1 MRFVL
6 KFDAA
11 RIRRLSKES
20 FWIVAGQIAAVIGAL
35 AGIRVLTELMSPDVY
50 GQLALGMTLALIA
63 GQALI
68 GPLSAG
74 ASRFFASASEVGEL
88 KLYILGIRKLLWII
102 TIAILLLTV
111 VIVAS
116 VFASAY
122 KTWIP
127 LIVVAVVFALLT
139 GYNNIA
145 NGIQNAARQRIVVA
159 LHSGLAPWIRI
170 LFAVCLIYMFGASST
185 SVISGYVLATVIIL
199 ISQYLF
205 FKPVLHTA
213 KHQQGATNSTSNVW
227 QARIFDYSWP
237 FATWGMFAAVHL
249 ASDRWALATFNSQ
262 AEVGFFAVL
271 YQLGYFPV
279 AIFTEMLV
287 SLISPVLFQRAGDGS
302 SINRI
307 NSAVKLNVKMV
318 SIVLLATV
326 LIFTITGLAH
336 KFIFSIFV
344 AKQYATIS
352 YLLPWVVLS
361 AGLVSAGHV
370 FSLTRMSS
378 LESKGLIIPKV
389 GSAIIGIVLNILGAY
404 FYGLQGVVFA
414 QLLFSV
420 IYFGWMVLQYL
431 AFSKRPAL
439 VSLDENSPPV
449 TQGCL

>member
-1 MRFVL
+1 VKFAL
-6 KFDAA
+6 KLDVA

-20 FWIVAGQIAAVIGAL
+20 FWIVAGQVAAVLGAL
-35 AGIRVLTELMSPDVY
+35 AGIRVLTELMSPEVY

-74 ASRFFASASEVGEL
+74 ASRFFASASEAGEL
-88 KLYILGIRKLLWII
+88 KPYILGIRKLMWII

-111 VIVAS
+111 VIVVP

-159 LHSGLAPWIRI
+159 LHSGLAPWLRI

-185 SVISGYVLATVIIL
+185 NVISGYVLATVIIL

-205 FKPVLHTA
+205 FKPVLNTA
-213 KHQQGATNSTSNVW
+213 KHQQGATNNTSNIW
-227 QARIFDYSWP
+227 QTRIFNYSWP
-237 FATWGMFAAVHL
+237 FATWGAFAAVHL

-271 YQLGYFPV
+271 YQLGYYPV
-279 AIFTEMLV
+279 ALFTEMLYL
-287 SLISPVLFQRAGDGS
+287 LITPIIFKRAGDGTS
-302 SINRI
+302 YERLDNAKS
-307 NSAVKLNVKMV
+307 LNIKMV
-318 SIVLLATV
+318 LLVLAVTSIIVIGTW
-326 LIFTITGLAH
+326 IFHEL
-336 KFIFSIFV
+336 IFSIFV
-344 AKQYATIS
+344 AHEYREVS
-352 YLLPWVVLS
+352 SLLPVFALS
-361 AGLVSAGHV
+361 AGVVASSNLLSIE
-370 FSLTRMSS
+370 RMSALQTKS
-378 LESKGLIIPKV
+378 LIIPKIV
-389 GSAIIGIVLNILGAY
+389 AAIIGIVLNILGAY

-420 IYFGWMVLQYL
+420 IYFGWMILQYL
-431 AFSKRPAL
+431 TFSKKPAL
-439 VSLDENSPPV
+439 VSLDENSSPV
-449 TQGCL
+449 T

>member
-1 MRFVL
+1 MKLAF
-6 KFDAA
+6 KFDVA
-11 RIRRLSKES
+11 RVRRLTKES
-20 FWIVAGQIAAVIGAL
+20 FWIVVGQLAAVLGAL
-35 AGIRVLTELMSPDVY
+35 VGIRALTELMSPDVY

-88 KLYILGIRKLLWII
+88 KPYILGIRKLLWII
-102 TIAILLLTV
+102 TIIILLLTV
-111 VIVAS
+111 VIVVS

-145 NGIQNAARQRIVVA
+145 NAIQNAARQRIVVA
-159 LHSGLAPWIRI
+159 LHSGLAPWLRI
-170 LFAVCLIYMFGASST
+170 LFAVFLIYLFGASST
-185 SVISGYVLATVIIL
+185 NVISGYVVATVIIL

-205 FKPVLHTA
+205 FKPVLYTA
-213 KHQQGATNSTSNVW
+213 KHQQGATNNTSNIW
-227 QARIFDYSWP
+227 QIRIFDYSWP

-302 SINRI
+302 SIHRI
-307 NSAVKLNVKMV
+307 NNAVKLNVKMV
-318 SIVLLATV
+318 CIVLLATV
-326 LIFTITGLAH
+326 LIFTLTGLAH

-344 AKQYATIS
+344 AKQYASIS

-370 FSLTRMSS
+370 FSLSRMSS

-389 GSAIIGIVLNILGAY
+389 GSAIIGITLNILGAY

-420 IYFGWMVLQYL
+420 IYFGWMALQYL
-431 AFSKRPAL
+431 TFSKRPVL
-439 VSLDENSPPV
+439 DNLDENSSPV
-449 TQGCL
+449 T